1 MLNYT
6 FLTTLN
12 KLKLKKTEKNPVSL
26 KEACKDLGRKRLKV
40 IIDFLSLPLLE
51 LVTKNPSY

>member
-1 MLNYT
+1 MTPQKILNIL
-6 FLTTLN
+6 LT
-12 KLKLKKTEKNPVSL
+12 